1 MTDEEQLRAQ
11 LDKHLKTVE
20 QVTRELAESN
30 KTYLSCLRAAMTALE
45 QYQHGLDDGG
55 KEAGRVIGEITFM
68 LTIENLASMDI
79 AALVK
84 EIANRP
90 RGEQKP

>member
-1 MTDEEQLRAQ
+1 MADEEQIRAQ
-11 LDKHLKTVE
+11 LDE
-20 QVTRELAESN
+20 QLERVARVTRELAENN
-30 KTYLSCLRAAMTALE
+30 KTYLTCLRAALTVLE
-45 QYQHGLDDGG
+45 KYQHGLDDGG

-84 EIANRP
+84 EISNRH
-90 RGEQKP
+90 QKE